1 MATTFA
7 SGLFAN
13 EYVSPKGIRYWR
25 VDSDIYGN
33 PRYIVH
39 YISISSERDG
49 EGATDARAR
58 VDARFSA
65 AMNRV
70 GGKRYRGKW
79 FGGGIVFQSYDGD
92 RGVGE
97 WLDTLAEEAA
107 RDE

>member
-1 MATTFA
+1 MSHTFA

-13 EYVSPKGIRYWR
+13 EYVSPNGIRYWR

-39 YISISSERDG
+39 YISISSERDKG
-49 EGATDARAR
+49 GATGPDA
-58 VDARFSA
+58 VLARFSA
-65 AMNRV
+65 ARDRV

-79 FGGGIVFQSYDGD
+79 FGGGIVFQSYLGTS
-92 RGVGE
+92 GVGE